1 MLFQEINNTN
11 QPDNKKIQKHIK
23 LDPNLIINLNN
34 IQVAYKV
41 ETSQHI
47 NLNDLIT
54 IGLNLL
60 IKNLKQEIAKGNEL
74 KAIEYL
80 NELQKEFINDV

>member
-1 MLFQEINNTN
+1 M
-11 QPDNKKIQKHIK
+11 
-23 LDPNLIINLNN
+23 
-34 IQVAYKV
+34 
-41 ETSQHI
+41 

-80 NELQKEFINDV
+80 NELQKEFIKNV

>member
-11 QPDNKKIQKHIK
+11 TENKKIQKHIK

-34 IQVAYKV
+34 VQIAYKL

-60 IKNLKQEIAKGNEL
+60 IKNLKQEIAKGNE
-74 KAIEYL
+74 KQAIEYL
-80 NELQKEFINDV
+80 NELKKEFINDV